1 MNNKRPVIAREPDK
15 NINCA
20 TIKEI
25 TGGTELNAC
34 LNHSNNTKVLLKIS
48 FLLECNDKL
57 KLNKVNDALASWI
70 WGIPFKNKFV
80 DKKNIWRIKRR
91 GRKENFIFLLIH
103 VIKH

>member
-1 MNNKRPVIAREPDK
+1 MKNKRPVIAREPDK

-48 FLLECNDKL
+48 FLLECNDKPKSNEVL
-57 KLNKVNDALASWI
+57 WSFVQQILD
-70 WGIPFKNKFV
+70 IP
-80 DKKNIWRIKRR
+80 
-91 GRKENFIFLLIH
+91 L
-103 VIKH
+103 